1 MVGHHYTQTNT
12 NNINKTY
19 TLLQTTGGKDEPHI
33 VLMRESQWTSQHGT
47 QNTKTHNTTQ
57 KTKMMNNTDPAK
69 YTGVNSGARE
79 GY

>member
-1 MVGHHYTQTNT
+1 
-12 NNINKTY
+12 
-19 TLLQTTGGKDEPHI
+19 
-33 VLMRESQWTSQHGT
+33 MRESQWTSQHGT
-47 QNTKTHNTTQ
+47 QNTKTHNTTTQ